1 MKSSKIIETNQVN
14 RINKKAVLIKH
25 FSFRAFLLLLSL
37 SLLLLSLLILL
48 LLLLL
53 LSLLL
58 LFNTIYIKG
67 TKTESTFYFS

>member
-48 LLLLL
+48 LLLL
-53 LSLLL
+53 SLLL